1 MQPKKLEK
9 RRKSLLEKQRL
20 WKKNKGIKK
29 KRKDKEE
36 GKKRKEEIVHQVFL
50 NNDNLVED
58 IDNIIFKFSIYSF
71 KEKSTC
77 TQTWKSRKKSS
88 IRKFKNSQCPHNHVI
103 RHKG

>member
-36 GKKRKEEIVHQVFL
+36 GKKRKEEIEQQVFQTM
-50 NNDNLVED
+50 
-58 IDNIIFKFSIYSF
+58 IIL
-71 KEKSTC
+71 
-77 TQTWKSRKKSS
+77 
-88 IRKFKNSQCPHNHVI
+88 
-103 RHKG
+103 